1 MQTNDSY
8 FLGDTN
14 ITLQSKDQEMFK
26 NKVEKRTHKEMVYL
40 AKNDLEFCSLF
51 PLEQVIASSAKVKL

>member
-1 MQTNDSY
+1 
-8 FLGDTN
+8 
-14 ITLQSKDQEMFK
+14 MFK